1 MRQPELG
8 HTRPGPV
15 TKGGTG
21 VAGRP
26 VRIALEQTDLVV
38 AMRERKRRAEPGDPR
53 PNDHD
58 VHGHSG
64 TERKVGPKA
73 MGGEVTPVMRP
84 ASTGLATAFFRL
96 YLLDT
101 LSAAPGRPASLLARI
116 SAERLPFAAGAFAR
130 ALQSLLEGGHLTPAT
145 DGMVALTVLGAAER
159 VAERERW
166 TAVVPAVMRL
176 LGDIA
181 PRPAPVVA
189 EPAPLPYRARV
200 ADAYADRV
208 LVAHVRERVA
218 AARDGGRPF
227 CVVLVGIA
235 IEHASEASRRAM
247 VHRAIR
253 ASLGGASTLF
263 GGEVSAY
270 RYGDDGVALVA
281 PSAGDAERLATVA
294 QVRIE
299 ELVRSMSANVRA
311 FHGARW
317 RIGAGAAQWSAAL
330 ATTGALLH
338 AAEDALRSDGR
349 AMPAA

>member
-1 MRQPELG
+1 
-8 HTRPGPV
+8 
-15 TKGGTG
+15 
-21 VAGRP
+21 
-26 VRIALEQTDLVV
+26 
-38 AMRERKRRAEPGDPR
+38 
-53 PNDHD
+53 
-58 VHGHSG
+58 
-64 TERKVGPKA
+64 
-73 MGGEVTPVMRP
+73 MRP

-96 YLLDT
+96 YLLDA
-101 LSAAPGRPASLLARI
+101 LSTGPGRPASLLARI
-116 SAERLPFAAGAFAR
+116 AVEQLPFASGAFAR

-145 DGMVALTVLGAAER
+145 EGMVALTALGAAER
-159 VAERERW
+159 MAERERW

-181 PRPAPVVA
+181 PRPTPVVA

-227 CVVLVGIA
+227 CVVLVA
-235 IEHASEASRRAM
+235 ITIQHQAEASRRAM

-253 ASLGGASTLF
+253 AALGGASTLF
-263 GGEVSAY
+263 GVEVAAY

-281 PSAGDAERLATVA
+281 PSAGDAERLATIA
-294 QVRIE
+294 RTRIE

-317 RIGAGAAQWSAAL
+317 RISAGAAQWSAAL
-330 ATTGALLH
+330 GTTGALLR
-338 AAEDALRSDGR
+338 AAEEALASDGQ
-349 AMPAA
+349 AAPAA